1 MGKYLFWSH
10 QNSHNKRRIKQ
21 IKFLFGEVRN
31 FKSEKLELF
40 GNFIAKNQLTQKY
53 EWIVKVSYM
62 HLHLYLNQYF
72 LHYLIALG
80 ISKSLYYF
88 GLKASFS
95 RHNRPTNYSKG
106 FWNGHGSK
114 RDQIMSK
121 NRLFSNKRPESSCW
135 LISLFKIWW
144 WS

>member
-62 HLHLYLNQYF
+62 YLYHYLNQYF

-80 ISKSLYYF
+80 SSKSLYNF
-88 GLKASFS
+88 SLKASFS
-95 RHNRPTNYSKG
+95 RHNRPKNYSKG
-106 FWNGHGSK
+106 SWIGHGSK
-114 RDQIMSK
+114 RDQIKPSK
-121 NRLFSNKRPESSCW
+121 RISCFQ
-135 LISLFKIWW
+135 IKEPSVVTG
-144 WS
+144 